1 MCSSKIR
8 NKVRMP
14 AFATSIQCI
23 SSERATGQEKAIK
36 GIQIG
41 KEEVKLSLFVANMI
55 LYVEKSKDST
65 KKLKANKFSKVAG
78 YKVSTQKSV

>member
-55 LYVEKSKDST
+55 LYVEKSKEST
-65 KKLKANKFSKVAG
+65 KNPVRTNK
-78 YKVSTQKSV
+78 